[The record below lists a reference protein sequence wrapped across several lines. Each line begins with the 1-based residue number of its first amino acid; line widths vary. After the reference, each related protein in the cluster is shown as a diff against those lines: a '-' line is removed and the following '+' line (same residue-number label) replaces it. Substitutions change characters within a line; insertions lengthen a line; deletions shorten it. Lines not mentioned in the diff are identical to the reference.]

1 MICPIMTASRLARG
15 GMSLA
20 DSGTVE
26 CTDKCMMAVEIRN
39 ETDGRLLG
47 WRCGIVN
54 CGDPVLTNEA
64 PVSESVPIMKATEE
78 RR

>member
-26 CTDKCMMAVEIRN
+26 CTDKCMLAIEIKGEASGER
-39 ETDGRLLG
+39 RG
-47 WRCGIVN
+47 WRCGLVN
-54 CGDPVLTNEA
+54 CDCVEIASKEPFFEY
-64 PVSESVPIMKATEE
+64 VSVAMRKKGG
-78 RR
+78 R